1 MKYKTMLSNAIKS
14 VVNLI
19 AFWSFQYHKAL
30 DELQKPIDDNT
41 EPLLFEWATVELLG
55 HRRIEGEV
63 CQIGQGSAT
72 LYRVVSSEGTTIVS
86 PRSVYAIT
94 GRRRPEESAPAPAA
108 PPFQDF
114 RAETPE
120 EKCVAKIR
128 EAIEAPGDIDDVYLA
143 TKKAIE
149 ELDNEKEDPED
160 DAPLS
165 DEQGQPDIQSR
176 TPWPIILDDW
186 DKDLQAKIKA
196 HFVKR
201 PISINDAWNVFR
213 GVPIGELQRCPSYA
227 DVARALKAIEEEG
240 KPF

>member
-1 MKYKTMLSNAIKS
+1 MKDKTMFSNAIKS

-30 DELQKPIDDNT
+30 DELQKPIEDNS
-41 EPLLFEWATVELLG
+41 EPLLFEWARVELLG

-63 CQIGQGSAT
+63 CQIGQGSTT
-72 LYRVVSSEGTTIVS
+72 LYRVVNSEGTTIVS

-94 GRRRPEESAPAPAA
+94 GRRRPEASEPGPAA
-108 PPFQDF
+108 PPFHDF

-128 EAIEAPGDIDDVYLA
+128 EALGGPGDIEDFFVTA
-143 TKKAIE
+143 KKAID

-165 DEQGQPDIQSR
+165 DEEEQPDMQSR

-201 PISINDAWNVFR
+201 PLGINDAWNVFR

-227 DVARALKAIEEEG
+227 DVARALKAIEEEE
-240 KPF
+240 KSP

>member
-1 MKYKTMLSNAIKS
+1 MFSNAIKS

-19 AFWSFQYHKAL
+19 AFLSFQYHEAMNR
-30 DELQKPIDDNT
+30 LQKSIDDNS

-72 LYRVVSSEGTTIVS
+72 LYRVVNSEGTTIVS

-94 GRRRPEESAPAPAA
+94 GCRRPEAPKPTPAA

-128 EAIEAPGDIDDVYLA
+128 EALGGPGDIGDFFVTAKSAIDD
-143 TKKAIE
+143 
-149 ELDNEKEDPED
+149 LDNEKEDQED
-160 DAPLS
+160 DAPSS
-165 DEQGQPDIQSR
+165 DEEDQSE
-176 TPWPIILDDW
+176 IFGDLDRW
-186 DKDLQAKIKA
+186 DQDLRSAIKA
-196 HFVKR
+196 HFANR
-201 PISINDAWNVFR
+201 PLGLDDAWKVFCE
-213 GVPIGELQRCPSYA
+213 VPVGEAQRCPNYL
-227 DVARALKAIEEEG
+227 DVARALKAIEEEE